1 MNIPEMLKGLISQGF
16 TQQGIAV
23 RIGTTQPTINR
34 AINGAGVRYELGKAI
49 EKMYVE
55 ECELERLKS
64 A

>member
-1 MNIPEMLKGLISQGF
+1 MNIPEMLNGLINLGF

-49 EKMYVE
+49 ENLYVE
-55 ECELERLKS
+55 EFKVERLKT